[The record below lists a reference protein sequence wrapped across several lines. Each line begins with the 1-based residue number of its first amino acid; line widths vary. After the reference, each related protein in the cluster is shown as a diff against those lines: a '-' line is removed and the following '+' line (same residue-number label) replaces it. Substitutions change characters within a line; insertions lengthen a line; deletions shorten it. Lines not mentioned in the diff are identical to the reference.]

1 MSIDR
6 EKILAKI
13 RKLLALG
20 NDKGATEAEAVSAV
34 LKAQRLMAEYDVEE
48 YELHSSD
55 EEPIVETPSAPASRS
70 WRGNLGDVIADNFRC
85 KMYLSMMPPRIYKVV
100 FYGYKSDA
108 QAAAM
113 AFNYL
118 YRIGNRLA
126 NRHCAEVRQILGSA
140 YGRYN
145 SYVLGFV
152 DGVRQELE
160 KQSQALMIVVPP
172 KVKDEFEEMTMYW
185 SEARGGINTSLLK
198 NCGSSFSEGQESGRD
213 AVRARR
219 MSDTDASGKS
229 YMLGGAE

>member
-1 MSIDR
+1 MSADR

-55 EEPIVETPSAPASRS
+55 EEPIVKTPSEPASRS
-70 WRGNLGDVIADNFRC
+70 WRSYLGNVIADNFRC
-85 KMYLSMMPPRIYKVV
+85 KMYQSTEWPRIYRIV

-108 QAAAM
+108 QAASM

-118 YRIGNRLA
+118 YKIGNRLA
-126 NRHCAEVRQILGSA
+126 NRHCTAVRQTLGQA

-172 KVKDEFEEMTMYW
+172 KVKEEFEEMTMYW
-185 SEARGGINTSLLK
+185 SEARGGINTSILK
-198 NCGSSFSEGQESGRD
+198 NGGSSFSEGQQAGRD

-219 MSDTDASGKS
+219 MSDSDASGKS
-229 YMLGGAE
+229 YMLGGIQ